1 MKKRAIITG
10 ITGQDGPYLAK
21 LLLEKD
27 YDVFGIIPRHSSPNF
42 YNLKY
47 LNVENFIELIP
58 GDVTDE
64 NAMFRLI
71 NSIKPTEFYNLAA
84 QSFVGDSWEL
94 SKLTT
99 DINAIG
105 PLNILNAIRSNHQST
120 KYYQASTSE
129 MFGNSKESIQSE
141 NTAFKPTSPY
151 AISKLYG
158 YWITVNYRDS
168 YNLFTSNGI
177 LFNHESP
184 IRGSQ
189 FVTRKVTD
197 GVAKIKLNLKKK
209 ISLGNLDAKRDWG
222 FAGDYVD
229 AMWMM
234 LQQKKG
240 NDYVIATGKQYT
252 IKNLLD
258 VAFECIGINDWKKY
272 VTIDSRLKRPSELH
286 SLCGN
291 SQKAY
296 KDFGWKSKTSFQELI
311 KMMVDADLERNKQNL
326 MQKKLD
332 VSKNVKVSTFK
343 YLKRTA

>member
-1 MKKRAIITG
+1 MKKKALITG

-27 YDVFGIIPRHSSPNF
+27 YKVYGLLPRRSKQDF
-42 YNLKY
+42 YNLDF
-47 LNVENFIELIP
+47 LNIKDDIEYCV
-58 GDVTDE
+58 GDITDY
-64 NAMFRLI
+64 NCMLKVI
-71 NSIKPTEFYNLAA
+71 SKVKPDEIYNLAA
-84 QSFVGDSWEL
+84 QSFVGNSWDL
-94 SKLTT
+94 SSVTT
-99 DINAIG
+99 EVNAMG
-105 PLNILNAIRSNHQST
+105 PLNILNAIRVVNQ
-120 KYYQASTSE
+120 KIKFYQASTSE
-129 MFGNSKESIQSE
+129 LYGNSSE
-141 NTAFKPTSPY
+141 KVQNETTRFQPSSPY
-151 AISKLYG
+151 AIAKLHA
-158 YWITVNYRDS
+158 YWTTVNFRNS
-168 YNLFTSNGI
+168 YNMFCCNGI

-184 IRGSQ
+184 IRGIE
-189 FVTRKVTD
+189 FVTRKISD
-197 GVAKIKLNLKKK
+197 GVAQIFHGKKK

-326 MQKKLD
+326 IQKKLD